1 MKLIKTSRLLLILLL
16 LAGFCLAGPDLVVAN
31 DDTTIK
37 IGLPAQIKAGEEF
50 AAVVNIS
57 QVKDFNAANYDIK
70 FDSTILSLQKIED
83 GQIGKQIIGISMWRE
98 IEPGRI
104 RVIHDLSGISGASGS
119 GTLAKIT
126 FKCLRETSTTIS
138 FENGVLSNIY
148 AQEIAAV
155 WIAQPLQ
162 FKEDG
167 KNSNII
173 TPPVTSTGGGG
184 SSQPTQKPTA
194 PKPPQSET
202 TPSQSLNPITKNV
215 IVLSINKLEASRDGK
230 SFVLDAKPFI
240 KPGVNRTLVPVR
252 FISEGLGAKV
262 EWLANSRQVKITDKD
277 VTILLTI
284 GSKTVLVNGRQTELD
299 CPAEIVKARTFAPV
313 RFISE
318 TLGAAV
324 NWDGSGV
331 ITIER

>member
-1 MKLIKTSRLLLILLL
+1 MELKKTSRLLFILLL
-16 LAGFCLAGPDLVVAN
+16 LSGFCLAGPDLVLAN

-50 AAVVNIS
+50 IAVVNIS
-57 QVKDFNAANYDIK
+57 QVKYFNAANYDVK
-70 FDSTILSLQKIED
+70 FDSTVLKLQKIED
-83 GQIGKQIIGISMWRE
+83 GQIGEQIIGVSMWRE
-98 IEPGRI
+98 IEPGHI
-104 RVIHDLSGISGASGS
+104 RVIHDLSGVSGASGS
-119 GTLAKIT
+119 GSLAKIT

-138 FENGVLSNIY
+138 FDSGVLSNIY
-148 AQEIAAV
+148 AQEIVAA
-155 WIAQPLQ
+155 WIPEPIQ

-167 KNSNII
+167 KNSDII
-173 TPPVTSTGGGG
+173 TPPVKTSTGGGG
-184 SSQPTQKPTA
+184 NNQPA
-194 PKPPQSET
+194 PKLPPDEKTEPQL
-202 TPSQSLNPITKNV
+202 LNPITKNV

-252 FISEGLGAKV
+252 FISEGLGAEV
-262 EWLANSRQVKITDKD
+262 EWLANSRQVKITDED

-299 CPAEIVKARTFAPV
+299 CPAEIVNARTFAPV

-324 NWDGSGV
+324 NWDGSSV

>member
-1 MKLIKTSRLLLILLL
+1 MKLIKTSRLLLILVL
-16 LAGFCLAGPDLVVAN
+16 LAGFCLVGPDLVVAN

-70 FDSTILSLQKIED
+70 FDSTVLSLQKIED
-83 GQIGKQIIGISMWRE
+83 GQIGEQIIGVSMWRE
-98 IEPGRI
+98 IEPGRV
-104 RVIHDLSGISGASGS
+104 RVIHDLAGVSGASGS
-119 GTLAKIT
+119 GSLAKIT

-167 KNSNII
+167 KNSNI
-173 TPPVTSTGGGG
+173 TPPVKTSTGGGG
-184 SSQPTQKPTA
+184 SNQPAEKPA

-284 GSKTVLVNGRQTELD
+284 GSKTVVVNGRQIELD
-299 CPAEIVKARTFAPV
+299 CPAEIVNARTFAPV

>member
-16 LAGFCLAGPDLVVAN
+16 LAGFCLAGPDLVRAN

-37 IGLPAQIKAGEEF
+37 IGLPAQIEAGEEF
-50 AAVVNIS
+50 AAAVNIS

-70 FDSTILSLQKIED
+70 FDSTVLSLQKIED
-83 GQIGKQIIGISMWRE
+83 GQIGEQIIGISMWRE
-98 IEPGRI
+98 IEPGRV
-104 RVIHDLSGISGASGS
+104 RVIHDLAGVSGASGS
-119 GTLAKIT
+119 GSLAKIT

-148 AQEIAAV
+148 AQEIAV
-155 WIAQPLQ
+155 TWIAEPIQ

-184 SSQPTQKPTA
+184 SSQPAEKPA

-324 NWDGSGV
+324 NWDKSGV

>member
-1 MKLIKTSRLLLILLL
+1 MKLIKTLRLLLILLL
-16 LAGFCLAGPDLVVAN
+16 LAGFCLAAPDLVVAN

-50 AAVVNIS
+50 AAVVNIN

-148 AQEIAAV
+148 AQEIAV
-155 WIAQPLQ
+155 TWIAEPLQ

-167 KNSNII
+167 KNSNI

-184 SSQPTQKPTA
+184 SSQPTQKPA
-194 PKPPQSET
+194 PKPPQGET
-202 TPSQSLNPITKNV
+202 TPSQSLNPTTKNV
-215 IVLSINKLEASRDGK
+215 IVLSINKLEARRDGK

-240 KPGVNRTLVPVR
+240 KPGANRTLVPVR

-299 CPAEIVKARTFAPV
+299 CPAEIVNARTFAPV

-324 NWDGSGV
+324 NWDKSGV